1 MGQSVHGH
9 LVSNTANAGAAFDR
23 IAPRYDEFWTCS
35 PVGRLQREA
44 VWRRLDKL
52 FNEGDS
58 LLDLGCGTGE
68 DAVHFMR
75 HGVSVRTIDASS
87 AMVRIARSRGVDAS
101 VLEIEQLNRVQGCF
115 DGVISNFGAFN
126 CVANLHALRP
136 VLARLIRPGGHLA
149 VCILGHFCLWETAWH
164 FLQGKPGKARR
175 RWRGEQFS
183 ESLQIPVRFLSVR
196 NLARAFHPEFTLRDW
211 RGIGAFVPP
220 SYVRGLPL
228 SVLQGLGTLDRFVA
242 HLPLLRALADH
253 RLVVFVRKAAP
264 GSATGGNSS

>member
-1 MGQSVHGH
+1 MRQRVPDPV
-9 LVSNTANAGAAFDR
+9 VSEAAVAGAAFDR
-23 IAPRYDEFWTCS
+23 IASRYDELWTRS

-52 FNEGDS
+52 FHDGDT

-75 HGVSVRTIDASS
+75 RGMSVRAIDASS
-87 AMVRIARSRGVDAS
+87 EMVRIAHGRGVDAS
-101 VLEIEQLNRVQGCF
+101 VLDIEQLNRVQGCF

-126 CVANLHALRP
+126 CIAKLSAIRP

-149 VCILGHFCLWETAWH
+149 VCLLGRFCLWETAWH
-164 FLQGKPGKARR
+164 HLQGEPRKARR
-175 RWRGEQFS
+175 RWRCEQFS
-183 ESLQIPVRFLSVR
+183 ASLQIPVRFPSVS
-196 NLARAFHPEFTLRDW
+196 NLARAFHPGFTLRDW

-220 SYVRGLPL
+220 SYVRNLPL
-228 SVLQGLGTLDRFVA
+228 SLLQALGTLDRFVA

-253 RLVVFVRKAAP
+253 RLIVFVRK
-264 GSATGGNSS
+264 